1 MRQMLNM
8 ILSAYDAFDRAL
20 VCMWARLLTL
30 LQSAWACVNRRL
42 VPPLMRGWRAG
53 QPRLVRLARRLGSP
67 VARLMPRIPLGVGM
81 TTAALLAAAIG
92 MAVWRASHAELLIFL
107 RFPDHDIARFI
118 SQTSILGLLLTIA
131 RLAPIV
137 TLTALLAA
145 VTASLRVPLALWLLQ
160 ASAAGLA
167 LLTGTMQFLV
177 WHAPGVA
184 HAADPDGFPGHIR
197 NEIWVNG
204 TLIMLLLTIPTL
216 LFLFV
221 LILRDTA
228 AYYRR
233 GRSIPVC
240 LGDRI
245 WRNLVT
251 HGRDPQYRRAQYWS
265 IFLHLFLIIIL
276 PFLLTLW
283 GCRMRPYGI
292 PKGSGVMAVQLVQVQ
307 QQQEKQEERRYIFD
321 MDTAISFY
329 VPKIDDSEVFEEV
342 AKLTAHTYTV
352 QESGALGDGGGTTG
366 GWPHGMEDA
375 RVRFIRLQ
383 YSGGSWDQNMGYGA
397 DYNMLLAFRQITGFN
412 IWHETESIRI
422 ADLRRFPRRR
432 APPFVYL
439 AGGYQGGM
447 NLSNAEIRTLRHYCL
462 DMGGMLFADNG
473 GGRFNQDFRSAMQQ
487 IFPDL
492 PLVEIPHDDGIFQAP
507 FRFPNGAPPL
517 WHISGTQAMGVRH
530 RGRWVVFYH
539 QGNMGAAWRD
549 GHSDAADH
557 VVAQA
562 YQMGINLIAY
572 SFTQYMRIN
581 FGGSIPR

>member
-1 MRQMLNM
+1 VRHILNT
-8 ILSAYDAFDRAL
+8 ILNAYDAFDRAMVRL
-20 VCMWARLLTL
+20 WTGLRALLLRAWAWLNRHVMVYLLRGWRTGTPHVRRVSRRVGLPIARLL
-30 LQSAWACVNRRL
+30 RR
-42 VPPLMRGWRAG
+42 V
-53 QPRLVRLARRLGSP
+53 
-67 VARLMPRIPLGVGM
+67 PLGIGM
-81 TTAALLAAAIG
+81 ALAALLTAAIG
-92 MAVWRASHAELLIFL
+92 MAVWRASHAQVLVFL
-107 RFPDHDIARFI
+107 RFPDYDIARFV
-118 SQTSILGLLLTIA
+118 SQTSILGLLLTIS

-137 TLTALLAA
+137 VFTGLLAA

-160 ASAAGLA
+160 ASGAALA
-167 LLTGTMQFLV
+167 LLTGTLQFLV

-204 TLIMLLLTIPTL
+204 TLVMLLLTIPTL

-221 LILRDTA
+221 LVLRATA
-228 AYYRR
+228 TYYRR
-233 GRSIPVC
+233 GRAIPVC

-245 WRNLVT
+245 WRSLVT
-251 HGRDPQYRRAQYWS
+251 HGRDPRFRKAQYWS
-265 IFLHLFLIIIL
+265 IFLHLFFIIIL

-292 PKGSGVMAVQLVQVQ
+292 PKGSGVMAVQVVQVQ
-307 QQQEKQEERRYIFD
+307 QQQERQEERRYIFD

-329 VPKIDDSEVFEEV
+329 VPKIDESEVFEEV
-342 AKLTAHTYTV
+342 AKLTAQTYTV
-352 QESGALGDGGGTTG
+352 QETGALGDGGGTTG

-383 YSGGSWDQNMGYGA
+383 YGGGSWDQNMGYGA

-462 DMGGMLFADNG
+462 DMGGMIFADNG
-473 GGRFNQDFRSAMQQ
+473 GGRFDQDFRSAMRQA
-487 IFPDL
+487 FPDL
-492 PLVEIPHDDGIFQAP
+492 SLVEIPHDDAIFQAP

-517 WHISGTQAMGVRH
+517 WHLSGTQAMGIRH

-549 GHSDAADH
+549 GHSDAAPH
-557 VVAQA
+557 VVSQA
-562 YQMGINLIAY
+562 YQMGINVIAY